1 MKFGSNDIL
10 VSKVTKSKL
19 KTFYIGFDLGLCQTS
34 QFTDVLMDTL
44 VDFAFGYHSG
54 ILKSY
59 NRRILKEAAKA
70 LYNVKEFKEVKWTYV
85 DEDSILDDEEL
96 AAEKKYLKRGEF
108 GELILHLIL
117 RDYFNTVPLLS
128 KIYFKD
134 SDGVTVHGFDSIH
147 IGPDLVDSERSSIFL
162 GESKLY
168 YRKTGKAGEFGIND
182 LVNDVKEHFNRDFLQ
197 RECILISKKKNTFPI
212 LDSYEDMNT
221 IEEFANY
228 LKQKDY
234 WIDILEK
241 VGSGSHK
248 IQNFIDSVTIP
259 LICTYESEIFKQFTD
274 DTHPDFESAYE
285 KEMDDLRKKL
295 DDKLKNIPTEKGEI
309 IKSNLNIV
317 LILFP
322 IPSKKDL
329 VKLLHQKL
337 YNQQNA

>member
-1 MKFGSNDIL
+1 MKFNSNDIL

-34 QFTDVLMDTL
+34 QFAEVLMDTL

-85 DEDSILDDEEL
+85 DEDSMLDDEEMD
-96 AAEKKYLKRGEF
+96 AQKKYLKRGEF

-128 KIYFKD
+128 KIFFKD
-134 SDGVTVHGFDSIH
+134 SDGLTVHGFDSIH
-147 IGPDLVDSERSSIFL
+147 IGSDLIDSEKSSIFL

-168 YRKTGKAGEFGIND
+168 YRKTGKAGELGIND
-182 LVNDVKEHFNRDFLQ
+182 LVDDIKEHFNRDFLQ
-197 RECILISKKKNTFPI
+197 RECILISKKKNAFPL

-221 IEEFANY
+221 KEEFANY
-228 LKQKDY
+228 LKEKDY

-241 VGSGSHK
+241 VGSGTHK
-248 IQNFIDSVTIP
+248 IQDFINSVTIP
-259 LICTYESEIFKQFTD
+259 LICTYESEIFKKFID
-274 DTHPDFESAYE
+274 DTHPDFERTYE
-285 KEMDDLRKKL
+285 EEMDNLTKILDNKLR
-295 DDKLKNIPTEKGEI
+295 NIPVEKGEI